1 MRKEGSTGCVFQKED
16 IPCAVESQR
25 VRREDDVLLVADA
38 TQHVR
43 MIKLPHNRVFIP
55 KVSSVF
61 VILYVDHLQD
71 QFIV

>member
-1 MRKEGSTGCVFQKED
+1 MFQKED
-16 IPCAVESQR
+16 IPGAVESQCL
-25 VRREDDVLLVADA
+25 RREDNVLFVSDA

-55 KVSSVF
+55 QVSSVF
-61 VILYVDHLQD
+61 AILYVDHLQD